1 MIISHTL
8 LAGLKYLVGSKNIEK
23 GVVNFTNSNF
33 LFRVLVSTGATGAA
47 APVSFGQRVHA
58 PINFQA

>member
-33 LFRVLVSTGATGAA
+33 LFRVPVSTGATGAA
-47 APVSFGQRVHA
+47 ASV
-58 PINFQA
+58 IFQA